1 MITHLPLSLLSEG
14 GGKESTSMAQEMHV
28 AGLSVPAGSA
38 VRHRIEVAELADGSK
53 ITLPLLLINGAS
65 DGPRLY
71 LGSGIHGDEV
81 TGIAILSQLCA
92 RVQPAHLAGSLLC
105 VLVQNP
111 LAFQVEHRIPVG
123 LYLKSPLDQ
132 MPIDPWASFPGN
144 AEGNIA
150 ERLAA
155 TLFSLITTC
164 DYAID
169 IHTPTRG
176 GRYVPITILPHPSLG
191 EAFRRA
197 EDLALAFGSGYI
209 MKTQAGMYVA
219 DGILCVEATRAGVP
233 AFTFEIGEGGRLE
246 ADLIP
251 IGVRCLSNAL
261 RSLGMLPGTLEPPPE
276 MVVMTRFVGLR
287 ASTGGL
293 LQTAVS
299 LGARVKQ
306 GDVLARLS
314 SIYGDEHETIRAP
327 LDGTFVRMTT
337 FPSVATGERVATLGV

>member
-1 MITHLPLSLLSEG
+1 
-14 GGKESTSMAQEMHV
+14 MAQEMCV
-28 AGLSVPAGSA
+28 AGLSVPPGSV
-38 VRHRIEVAELADGSK
+38 VRYRLEIAELADGSTV
-53 ITLPLLLINGAS
+53 TLPLLLINGAS

-71 LGSGIHGDEV
+71 LGAAIHGDEV
-81 TGIAILSQLCA
+81 AGIAILSQFCA
-92 RVQPAHLAGSLLC
+92 QVLPERLAGSILC

-132 MPIDPWASFPGN
+132 MPIDPWVSFPGN
-144 AEGNIA
+144 PEGNA
-150 ERLAA
+150 TERLAA

-164 DYAID
+164 QYAID

-176 GRYVPITILPHPSLG
+176 GRYVPIAILPPASLG

-197 EDLALAFGSGYI
+197 EDLALAFGSGYL

-219 DGILCVEATRAGVP
+219 DGVLCVEATRAGVP
-233 AFTFEIGEGGRLE
+233 AFTFEIGEGGRLD

-251 IGVRCLSNAL
+251 VGVRCLSNAL
-261 RSLGMLPGTLEPPPE
+261 RSLGMLPGAPE
-276 MVVMTRFVGLR
+276 LPSETVVMTRFVGLR
-287 ASTGGL
+287 ASVGGL
-293 LQTAVS
+293 LQTTAS
-299 LGARVKQ
+299 LGAQVKR
-306 GDVLARLS
+306 GDVLARIS
-314 SIYGDEHETIRAP
+314 NVYGDARETILAP

>member
-1 MITHLPLSLLSEG
+1 M
-14 GGKESTSMAQEMHV
+14 SMAQEMHV

-38 VRHRIEVAELADGSK
+38 IRHSIEFAELADGSK

-65 DGPRLY
+65 NGPRLY
-71 LGSGIHGDEV
+71 LGAAIHGDEV
-81 TGIAILSQLCA
+81 SGIAILSQLCA
-92 RVQPAHLAGSLLC
+92 QVQPAHLAGSILC

-123 LYLKSPLDQ
+123 LYFKSPLDQ
-132 MPIDPWASFPGN
+132 MPIDPWVSFPGN
-144 AEGNIA
+144 AEGNIT

-176 GRYVPITILPHPSLG
+176 GRYVPMTILPHPSLG
-191 EAFRRA
+191 ESFQRA
-197 EDLALAFGSGYI
+197 EELALAFGSGYL

-219 DGILCVEATRAGVP
+219 DGILCVEVTRVGVP

-246 ADLIP
+246 PDIIP

-261 RSLGMLPGTLEPPPE
+261 RFLSMLPGALESPSE
-276 MVVMTRFVGLR
+276 TIVMTQFVGLR
-287 ASTGGL
+287 ATKGGL
-293 LQTAVS
+293 LHTTAS
-299 LGARVKQ
+299 LGRRVRQ
-306 GDVLARLS
+306 GEVLARLY
-314 SIYGDEHETIRAP
+314 SIYGDEREIIRAP

>member
-1 MITHLPLSLLSEG
+1 
-14 GGKESTSMAQEMHV
+14 MAQEMHV

-38 VRHRIEVAELADGSK
+38 VRHSVEVAELADGSK
-53 ITLPLLLINGAS
+53 ITLPLLLMNGAS

-71 LGSGIHGDEV
+71 LGAAIHGDEV
-81 TGIAILSQLCA
+81 SGIAILSQLCA
-92 RVQPAHLAGSLLC
+92 QVQPARLAGSILC

-132 MPIDPWASFPGN
+132 MPIDPWASFPGD
-144 AEGNIA
+144 AAGNLT

-155 TLFSLITTC
+155 TLFGLITTC
-164 DYAID
+164 HYAID

-191 EAFRRA
+191 EPFRRA
-197 EDLALAFGSGYI
+197 EDLAMAFGSGYI
-209 MKTQAGMYVA
+209 MKTQAGLYVA

-246 ADLIP
+246 ADLVP

-261 RSLGMLPGTLEPPPE
+261 RFLGMLPGVPEPPPE
-276 MVVMTRFVGLR
+276 TVVMAQFVGLR
-287 ASTGGL
+287 ASRGGL
-293 LQTAVS
+293 LQTTAG
-299 LGARVKQ
+299 LGERVRR
-306 GDVLARLS
+306 GDVLARLYNV
-314 SIYGDEHETIRAP
+314 YGDEHETIRAP